1 MSQLKVALARM
12 TAGQWIFVAAVFL
25 GFNLLQILN
34 VYYLQIIAER
44 WGIEFSVKRGVL
56 DVLAAAHYS
65 VAEGAFK
72 SFIGVFIPFMF
83 AEAYF
88 ADYRNKPRV
97 RRGLLLIIGEIL
109 IFYIACYVLYTH
121 A

>member
-1 MSQLKVALARM
+1 MNQLRIALGRM
-12 TAGQWIFVAAVFL
+12 TIGQWVFVAAVFL
-25 GFNLLQILN
+25 GFNLLQALN

-65 VAEGAFK
+65 VVEGAIK
-72 SFIGVFIPFMF
+72 SFVGVFIPFMF

-88 ADYRNKPRV
+88 ADYRNTPKV
-97 RRGLLLIIGEIL
+97 RRGLLLIIGEVL
-109 IFYIACYVLYTH
+109 MFYVACYVLYAH